1 MIDKGKAMSPE
12 DRVAALQVEFAR
24 LVERQ
29 GTLHRLLEG
38 GDLDLWLS
46 TKRIGARDYTLVID
60 TAVGEARQGATA
72 MATIAKTLDALESD
86 APAIPVE
93 DPLQKMRE
101 ERAARKAQ
109 QKPTNAIVEA

>member
-1 MIDKGKAMSPE
+1 MDQEARIKALE
-12 DRVAALQVEFAR
+12 LEYER

-29 GTLHRLLEG
+29 GVLHRLLAG

-46 TKRIGARDYTLVID
+46 TKRIGTRDYTLVID
-60 TAVGEARQGATA
+60 TAVGESRQGATA
-72 MATIAKTLDALESD
+72 MATIVKTLASLAVD

-109 QKPTNAIVEA
+109 RKPTDAIVEA